1 MSFIY
6 KIFFGET
13 DVIDVEITPD
23 PITVKQRYLVHK
35 QINDTD
41 MKTFLYKL
49 KIKKTKT
56 QAYQKYSRISTLNKI
71 VMKNKFNTLK
81 KI

>member
-6 KIFFGET
+6 KMLFGAE
-13 DVIDVEITPD
+13 DAEIIPD

-35 QINDTD
+35 QINETD

-49 KIKKTKT
+49 KSKKTKK
-56 QAYQKYSRISTLNKI
+56 QAYEKYSRISTLNKI
-71 VMKNKFNTLK
+71 IMKNKFSELRK
-81 KI
+81 V